1 MPFKINP
8 ESRYAS
14 YLSEAN
20 QLEQAIGKKAADEQ
34 MRLIRGGAMQGNTA
48 QINAALNRMKGIANK
63 IGEAQSNQAQAQNE
77 VTGLAQTIRSLGGT
91 VLPDAIIPENKE
103 ALTVMVDSLKEQRKR
118 EDQYAFN
125 KANPSPTEEAQLQSM
140 KQAEKKMIAEKKSAA
155 STVANTITEIN
166 KYITP
171 DGAPTLRLDK
181 AVGAGEGAQTFL
193 GNLPVVGAVV
203 GNTKQTISDQKQ
215 LNLKLIQPALLES
228 VALLRPASD
237 TDITILKEN
246 LPKITDSKEVWVDYL
261 KDYREK
267 IAMSI
272 DPNIAAAD
280 AASLDKASKTKRLQ
294 ALTPTQ

>member
-20 QLEQAIGKKAADEQ
+20 QLEQAIGKEASDEQ

-48 QINAALNRMKGIANK
+48 QINAALNRMKGMANRV
-63 IGEAQSNQAQAQNE
+63 GETQSNQNE
-77 VTGLAQTIRSLGGT
+77 LLNLAQTIRSLGG
-91 VLPDAIIPENKE
+91 DIPLNANKQSLE
-103 ALTVMVDSLKEQRKR
+103 MQIESLKEKRKR
-118 EDQYAFN
+118 EEQYAFN
-125 KANPSPTEEAQLQSM
+125 QANPSPTEAAQLQSM
-140 KQAEKKMIAEKKSAA
+140 KQAENDMMAKKKSAA
-155 STVANTITEIN
+155 TVVANTISEIN

-181 AVGAGEGAQTFL
+181 AVGAGEGVQTFL
-193 GNLPVVGAVV
+193 GNLPWVGEVV
-203 GNTKQTISDQKQ
+203 GNTKKTISDQKQ

-246 LPKITDSKEVWVDYL
+246 LPKITDSKEVWVAYL
-261 KDYREK
+261 KDYRDK
-267 IAMSI
+267 ISMSI
-272 DPNIAAAD
+272 DPNVAAAD

>member
-1 MPFKINP
+1 
-8 ESRYAS
+8 
-14 YLSEAN
+14 
-20 QLEQAIGKKAADEQ
+20 
-34 MRLIRGGAMQGNTA
+34 
-48 QINAALNRMKGIANK
+48 
-63 IGEAQSNQAQAQNE
+63 
-77 VTGLAQTIRSLGGT
+77 
-91 VLPDAIIPENKE
+91 LPDAIIPENKE

-125 KANPSPTEEAQLQSM
+125 QANPSPTEEAQLQSM
-140 KQAEKKMIAEKKSAA
+140 NQAEKKMMAEKKSAA

-246 LPKITDSKEVWVDYL
+246 LPKITDSKEVWVAYL
-261 KDYREK
+261 KDYRDK
-267 IAMSI
+267 ISMSI
-272 DPNIAAAD
+272 DPNVAAAD
-280 AASLDKASKTKRLQ
+280 AASLDRASKTKKLQ

>member
-20 QLEQAIGKKAADEQ
+20 QLEQAIGKEAADEQ
-34 MRLIRGGAMQGNTA
+34 MRLIRGGAMQGNVA
-48 QINAALNRMKGIANK
+48 QVNAALNRMKAMANRV
-63 IGEAQSNQAQAQNE
+63 GEAQSNQNE
-77 VTGLAQTIRSLGGT
+77 LLNLAKTIRSLGGE
-91 VLPDAIIPENKE
+91 IPLNANKQSLE
-103 ALTVMVDSLKEQRKR
+103 MQIESLKEGKKRK
-118 EDQYAFN
+118 DQYEFSQD
-125 KANPSPTEEAQLQSM
+125 NPSPVEQAQLQTM
-140 KQAEKKMIAEKKSAA
+140 KQTENEMAAKKKSAA
-155 STVANTITEIN
+155 TVVANTIAEIN

-181 AVGAGEGAQTFL
+181 AVGAGEGVQTFL

-237 TDITILKEN
+237 TDINILKEN
-246 LPKITDSKEVWVDYL
+246 LPIITDSKEVWVDYL
-261 KDYREK
+261 KDYRDK
-267 IAMSI
+267 ISMSI
-272 DPNIAAAD
+272 DPNVAAAD
-280 AASLDKASKTKRLQ
+280 AATLDRDAKTRKLQ
-294 ALTPTQ
+294 ALTPTK

>member
-1 MPFKINP
+1 MPFPIDPNNY
-8 ESRYAS
+8 YAS
-14 YLSEAN
+14 YLSAANELEA
-20 QLEQAIGKKAADEQ
+20 AIGNDAARAQ
-34 MRLIRGGAMQGNTA
+34 MKLIQGGAAQGNVA
-48 QINAALNRMKGIANK
+48 QINAALKTLNAMANRV
-63 IGEAQSNQAQAQNE
+63 GETQSNQNE
-77 VTGLAQTIRSLGGT
+77 LLNLAQTIRSLGG
-91 VLPDAIIPENKE
+91 DIPLNANKQYLE
-103 ALTVMVDSLKEQRKR
+103 MQIESLKEKRKR
-118 EDQYAFN
+118 EEQYAFN
-125 KANPSPTEEAQLQSM
+125 QANPSPAEEAQLQSM
-140 KQAEKKMIAEKKSAA
+140 NQAEKKMMAEKKSAA

-181 AVGAGEGAQTFL
+181 AVGAGEGVQTFL
-193 GNLPVVGAVV
+193 GNLPWVGAAV

-272 DPNIAAAD
+272 DPNVAAAD
-280 AASLDKASKTKRLQ
+280 AASLDRASKTKKLQ

>member
-1 MPFKINP
+1 MPFPIDPNNY
-8 ESRYAS
+8 YAS
-14 YLSEAN
+14 YLSAANELEA
-20 QLEQAIGKKAADEQ
+20 AIGNDAARAQ
-34 MRLIRGGAMQGNTA
+34 MKLIQGGAAQGNVA
-48 QINAALNRMKGIANK
+48 QINAALKTLNAMANRV
-63 IGEAQSNQAQAQNE
+63 GETQSNQNE
-77 VTGLAQTIRSLGGT
+77 LLNLAQTIRSLGG
-91 VLPDAIIPENKE
+91 DIPLNANKQYLE
-103 ALTVMVDSLKEQRKR
+103 MQIESLKEKRKR
-118 EDQYAFN
+118 EEQYAFN
-125 KANPSPTEEAQLQSM
+125 QANPSPTEEAQLQSM
-140 KQAEKKMIAEKKSAA
+140 NQAEKKMMAEKKSAA

-272 DPNIAAAD
+272 DPNVAAAD
-280 AASLDKASKTKRLQ
+280 AASLDRASKTKKLQ